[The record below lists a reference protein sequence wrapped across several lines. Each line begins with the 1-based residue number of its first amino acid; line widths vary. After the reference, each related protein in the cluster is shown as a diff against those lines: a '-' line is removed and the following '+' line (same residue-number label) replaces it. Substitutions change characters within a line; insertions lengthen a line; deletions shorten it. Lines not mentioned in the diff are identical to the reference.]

1 MPPRCIPI
9 LLLALCC
16 AAGAHAQLS
25 CGPTPLGQ
33 PCGAGGIATLPAS
46 TEPGINL
53 GAGNPVNLAT
63 GNKYQQE
70 LDLPP
75 SRLAPRLELRRHYN
89 AQDPRDSALGR
100 GWAWSYDTRLYHAG
114 GRWQVVQADGSRIA
128 FIADTDAGAHG
139 VVPALHAA
147 HGRLERRNRLW
158 VWIWPNRQQHY
169 FDRRGR
175 LARIVFPEGD
185 VLRIERHPPAAAGL
199 QARAQAGQISRL
211 VGSRGVA
218 LVFHYQIHGGR
229 AYIDRIE
236 SPAGMFRYVFEPVP
250 AGTGRRLRE
259 VARPDGMRRRYL
271 YEPQQQAG
279 HARHLT
285 GIQIVAADGRSL
297 RTASWAYDTRGRA
310 VMWAPGQPDAAGRLH
325 IRYVEPATARRPGT
339 TEITDSG
346 GRLTRLR
353 IARIG
358 AYYRVLQVDGAPC
371 AGCPAPGT
379 RARYDAQGRLLHIN
393 GTDLIRRPSGALAAI
408 RAPGSGWPGLE
419 LHYGLWGRRSAWAS
433 TLTGAENLRYDQR
446 GRLMQRAYANGDR
459 WAYRHDARNRPSLI
473 LHSNAQG
480 SARTHVSWQGGLPLR
495 IDHPHETEAR
505 HYDGLGRLAGHD
517 VARPALGARPA
528 IRYSEAFRY
537 DPAGRLLHHQ
547 LPEGGALHYRWGPR
561 GRLQAI
567 DWVDARG
574 RSRPVIA
581 GDPRR
586 PGYRYGNGL
595 ELQVRVA
602 GRRAR
607 SLALHHH
614 GTLVWAQHLQYDAAG
629 RIAGERHSVPS
640 LRHEQA
646 WRYAYDTRSRL
657 VGAQRAQAAT
667 PIWYA
672 WNEDG
677 SLAARG
683 APGHSIKPAIVRDA
697 SGLPLQ
703 HDGFRLTYGPQR
715 RLASAQRNGLAHR
728 YFHNARGQRIAVRS
742 PAGDI
747 DYFYL
752 DNRLVAE
759 ARHGRG
765 PGRPEQEQGQ
775 GQERK
780 REQRKAQRQG
790 PVQTQAQEQAQTQAQ
805 AQAQAQAGYSITR
818 RYIYARH
825 ALVGFI
831 DYATDPA
838 THAPTASLY
847 AVHSDLLG
855 APRLVTDAGGRIR
868 WLAEYE
874 PTGSAR
880 RIAGDLELDLRLPGQ
895 VLDRGTGWHDNLLRT
910 YLPGLGQ
917 YLESDPLGP
926 LPGSQALGYAA
937 QQPRRHAD
945 PLGLLLF
952 AFDGTRNSPISQT
965 NVWKLSQWYQDGPVF
980 YQSGPGNSAA
990 FDWDA
995 ITAHSAGQ
1003 ILENQWDFLLVELA
1017 DAAASGKRNETIPID
1032 IIGFSRGAAMARHFG
1047 NMIAQQV
1054 SDGLF
1059 SYQDTDLGL
1068 VTACVDLRFMGLF
1081 DTVAQFGLDGVANQ
1095 LYDLSIS
1102 AAWQWVAHAV
1112 ALQEYRWMFPLT
1124 SVAGAPGGNA
1134 VEAPFIGAHSDI
1146 GGGLAIDEN
1155 DNYATRG
1162 DLSDVALNWMLWQAR
1177 AALVRFDTPPS
1188 ADRRIT
1194 EPILHDQ
1201 RSSIVRTLYDGDRA
1215 VQTAAG
1221 TTQYARQDEHP
1232 DLGRERREATEQFIA
1247 RLEGW
1252 HASGSDEV
1260 GTVDMAGYALWL
1272 QQELGWQAVP
1282 A

>member
-1 MPPRCIPI
+1 MPLRRILIP
-9 LLLALCC
+9 LLALCC
-16 AAGAHAQLS
+16 AAGAQAQLS
-25 CGPTPLGQ
+25 CGPAPLGQ
-33 PCGAGGIATLPAS
+33 PCGQGGIATLPAS
-46 TEPGINL
+46 GLEPVVNL

-75 SRLAPRLELRRHYN
+75 SRHAPRLELRRHYN

-100 GWAWSYDTRLYHAG
+100 GWAWSYDTRLYRAG
-114 GRWQVVQADGSRIA
+114 GRWQIVQADGSRIA
-128 FIADTDAGAHG
+128 FAADAGGTGIA
-139 VVPALHAA
+139 PALHAA
-147 HGRLERRNRLW
+147 HGRLERRGRLW
-158 VWIWPNRQQHY
+158 VWIWPNRQQNH

-175 LARIVFPEGD
+175 LARIVFADGD
-185 VLRIERHPPAAAGL
+185 VLRIERHKPAAAGSR
-199 QARAQAGQISRL
+199 ARALAGLIRRL
-211 VGSRGVA
+211 VSGRGA
-218 LVFHYQIHGGR
+218 TRTTLAFHYRVEDGR

-236 SPAGMFRYVFEPVP
+236 SPAGIFHYVFEPLP
-250 AGTGRRLRE
+250 AGAGQRLRE
-259 VARPDGMRRRYL
+259 VVRPDGMRRRYL
-271 YEPQQQAG
+271 YEPQRQAG
-279 HARHLT
+279 QARLLT
-285 GIQIVAADGRSL
+285 GIQIVAADGRGL
-297 RTASWAYDTRGRA
+297 RTASWAYDARGRA
-310 VMWAPGQPDAAGRLH
+310 IMWAPGEPDAAGRLH
-325 IRYVEPATARRPGT
+325 IRYVEPATARQPGT

-358 AYYRVLQVDGAPC
+358 GHYRVLRVDGAPC

-379 RARYDAQGRLLHIN
+379 RARYDLQGRLLHIN

-408 RAPGSGWPGLE
+408 HAPGSGWPGLE
-419 LHYGLWGRRSAWAS
+419 LHYGPWGRRSSWAS
-433 TLTGAENLRYDQR
+433 TLTGTENLRYDAH
-446 GRLMQRAYANGDR
+446 GRLVQRVYANGDR
-459 WAYRHDARNRPSLI
+459 WAYRHDARNRPERI
-473 LHSNAQG
+473 LHINAQG
-480 SARTHVSWQGGLPLR
+480 SASTRLSWQGLLPTR
-495 IDHPHETEAR
+495 IDHPRETEIR
-505 HYDGLGRLAGHD
+505 RYDAEGRLAGRD
-517 VARPALGARPA
+517 IERPALGGRP
-528 IRYSEAFRY
+528 AFRY
-537 DPAGRLLHHQ
+537 KETFQYDSANRLLRHH
-547 LPEGGALHYRWGPR
+547 LPEGGALQYRWGHH

-567 DWVDARG
+567 DWIDAQG
-574 RSRPVIA
+574 HGHSVIA

-595 ELQVRVA
+595 ELQVLVA

-607 SLALHHH
+607 GLALHRD
-614 GTLVWAQHLQYDAAG
+614 GALVWSQHLQYDGAG
-629 RIAGERHSVPS
+629 RISGERHRVPA
-640 LRHEQA
+640 LRYKQA

-657 VGAQRAQAAT
+657 AGAQRARAAT
-667 PIWYA
+667 PTWYA

-683 APGHSIKPAIVRDA
+683 GPGRGTNKPSIAREP
-697 SGLPLQ
+697 SGLPLG

-715 RLASAQRNGLAHR
+715 RLAAAERNGQTHR

-742 PAGDI
+742 PAGDV

-759 ARHGRG
+759 SRHGQAAAG
-765 PGRPEQEQGQ
+765 GNTAATLAASTDAAPQGAPGRP
-775 GQERK
+775 R
-780 REQRKAQRQG
+780 
-790 PVQTQAQEQAQTQAQ
+790 
-805 AQAQAQAGYSITR
+805 ITR

-825 ALVGFI
+825 ALVGFV
-831 DYATDPA
+831 DYGTDPA
-838 THAPTASLY
+838 THAPTATLY

-868 WLAEYE
+868 WLADYE
-874 PTGSAR
+874 PMGSAVR
-880 RIAGDLELDLRLPGQ
+880 VAGDLELDLRLPGQ

-917 YLESDPLGP
+917 YLETDPLGP

-965 NVWKLSQWYQDGPVF
+965 NVWKMSQWYQDGPVF
-980 YQSGPGNSAA
+980 YQSGPGNPH
-990 FDWDA
+990 FLDWDA
-995 ITAHSAGQ
+995 ITAQTAGL
-1003 ILENQWDFLLVELA
+1003 IIDTQWDFLLVELA
-1017 DAAASGKRNETIPID
+1017 AAAASGGRAETIPID

-1059 SYQDTDLGL
+1059 SYLDADLGL

-1081 DTVAQFGLDGVANQ
+1081 DTVAQFGLSGVANP
-1095 LYDLSIS
+1095 LYDLSIAS
-1102 AAWQWVAHAV
+1102 AWQWVAHAV

-1124 SVAGAPGGNA
+1124 SVAAAPGGNT

-1146 GGGLAIDEN
+1146 GGGLAIDAQER
-1155 DNYATRG
+1155 YQTRG
-1162 DLSDVALNWMLWQAR
+1162 DLADVALNWMLWQAR
-1177 AALVRFDTPPS
+1177 AALVRFDTPPQ

-1194 EPILHDQ
+1194 DPILHDQ

-1232 DLGRERREATEQFIA
+1232 ELGRERRDATEQFIA
-1247 RLEGW
+1247 RQEGW
-1252 HASGSDEV
+1252 HDNGSDEV

-1272 QQELGWQAVP
+1272 YQELGWLAVP